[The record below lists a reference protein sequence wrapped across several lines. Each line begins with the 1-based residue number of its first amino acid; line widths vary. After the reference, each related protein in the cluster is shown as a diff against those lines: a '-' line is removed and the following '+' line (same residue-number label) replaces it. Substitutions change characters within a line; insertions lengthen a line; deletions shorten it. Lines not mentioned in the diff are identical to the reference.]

1 MVFGGRARRVKTA
14 MNAKK
19 RFAVG
24 ARIRVMNPGVT
35 GVVVQADNEPTVIG
49 EYWHKVRTEF
59 GEREEPGSNLELVP
73 TAMTNSA
80 PGAPKLADAIYFHG
94 PNARINLDSTDN
106 STNIASVSHD
116 SLFVQI
122 KEKASSIAD
131 ETERQDVLTRLDE
144 LEKARGSAGFMQ
156 AYQNFIASAANHMT
170 LLAPFMPLLGQLVSQ
185 HFK

>member
-1 MVFGGRARRVKTA
+1 MVFGGKTRRVKTA

-24 ARIRVMNPGVT
+24 ARIRVMNPGLT
-35 GVVVQADNEPTVIG
+35 GVVIQADDEPTVIG
-49 EYWHKVRTEF
+49 EYWHEVRTEF
-59 GEREEPGSNLELVP
+59 GESKEPGSNLELVP
-73 TAMTNSA
+73 APMTNSA
-80 PGAPKLADAIYFHG
+80 PRAPKLADTIYFHG

-106 STNIASVSHD
+106 STNIASMSHD
-116 SLFVQI
+116 SPFIQI
-122 KEKASSIAD
+122 KETAHSIAD

-156 AYQNFIASAANHMT
+156 AYQNFVASAANHMT

-185 HFK
+185 HFQ